1 MKGDERAVLVHGLWF
16 GAWAMGRLA
25 NRLGEANFIPLH
37 FRYASISAGLAGH
50 ARRLHEFC
58 LEHCDEGLH
67 FVAHSLGGLVVLNML
82 AGFGSLPPGRVVLLG
97 SPLAG
102 SAVARKAGAI
112 RLTRRLFGPVGPSLE
127 AGYAGFPEGWE
138 VGMIAGSRGLGLG
151 LLVGGAGGPNDGT
164 VAVAETQHRQL
175 RDHLVLPVTH
185 SGMLFSREVARQA
198 VSFLSAGHFDEAPKS
213 L

>member
-1 MKGDERAVLVHGLWF
+1 MNPRERVILVHGLWF

-25 NRLGEANFIPLH
+25 RRLGEAGFVARH
-37 FRYASISAGLAGH
+37 FRYGSISAGLESH

-58 LEHCDEGLH
+58 LHHQGESLQ

-82 AGFGSLPPGRVVLLG
+82 SRFDSLAPGRVVLLG

-112 RLTRRLFGPVGPSLE
+112 RPARRLFGPVGRGLE
-127 AGYAGFPEGWE
+127 AGYAGFPDGWE
-138 VGMIAGSRGLGLG
+138 VGMIAGSRGFGLG
-151 LLVGGAGGPNDGT
+151 LLVGGVGGPNDGT

-175 RDHLVLPVTH
+175 RDHVVLPVTH
-185 SGMLFSREVARQA
+185 TGMLFSAKVARQA
-198 VSFLSAGHFDEAPKS
+198 VLFL
-213 L
+213 

>member
-1 MKGDERAVLVHGLWF
+1 MKGGERVVLVHGLWF

-25 NRLGEANFIPLH
+25 GRLREAGFAPLY
-37 FRYASISAGLAGH
+37 FRYATHSTSLDSH

-58 LEHCDEGLH
+58 LKYPAESLH

-82 AGFGSLPPGRVVLLG
+82 SRFAALPPGRVVLLG

-102 SAVARKAGAI
+102 SAVARKVGRI
-112 RLTRRLFGPVGPSLE
+112 RLARRLFGQIGSSLE
-127 AGYAGFPEGWE
+127 AGYAGFPDGWK
-138 VGMIAGSRGLGLG
+138 VGMIAGNRGIGLG

-185 SGMLFSREVARQA
+185 TGMLLSREVARQIA
-198 VSFLSAGHFDEAPKS
+198 LFLSSGRFENPD
-213 L
+213 